1 MLPFLA
7 LHALAA
13 QCGDG
18 LRPELL
24 ALLERHTGSEP
35 CLRASIE
42 PDDASAN
49 NDEEPVDSV
58 ASASDA

>member
-13 QCGDG
+13 QRGDG

-24 ALLERHTGSEP
+24 ALLERHARSEAS
-35 CLRASIE
+35 LRASIE
-42 PDDASAN
+42 PDDASVRS
-49 NDEEPVDSV
+49 EEPGDC
-58 ASASDA
+58 AANASDT